1 MSGKLTME
9 NKSGKVDT
17 DYNPSPLRGEG
28 RVRVTRNDSAECR
41 LQIGEC
47 RMMNPEI
54 PLRLLP
60 LEKRD
65 KNEGEE

>member
-1 MSGKLTME
+1 
-9 NKSGKVDT
+9 
-17 DYNPSPLRGEG
+17 
-28 RVRVTRNDSAECR
+28 
-41 LQIGEC
+41 LQIGEW

-54 PLRLLP
+54 PLRFLP